1 MAEAGGGTP
10 LGAEA
15 AAERLVAKGATALV
29 SFGLAG
35 GLDPALIPGAVVVP
49 AEVVEGGYGYRT
61 NYALCRQF
69 GGQAPV
75 RVLAATAILA
85 TPEQKRAARHA
96 TYAAIVDL
104 ESGAV
109 ARVATRHGLPFAAVR
124 AVCDPAGFALPPLAL
139 EALDEGGRIGPWR
152 VLRALMRRPGQI
164 PALIALSGHAAEA
177 RAALARLTSNARGP

>member
-10 LGAEA
+10 QGAEA
-15 AAERLVAKGATALV
+15 AAERLVAGGATALV

-35 GLDPALIPGAVVVP
+35 GLDPALLPGAVIVP
-49 AEVVEGGYGYRT
+49 AEVMEGGQRYRT
-61 NYALCRQF
+61 NYALCARF

-75 RVLAATAILA
+75 RALAAQAILA
-85 TPEQKRAARHA
+85 TPEQKVQAYHA
-96 TYAAIVDL
+96 TYSVIVDL

-109 ARVATRHGLPFAAVR
+109 ARVAARHGLPFAAVR

-139 EALDEGGRIGPWR
+139 EALDQGGRIGPWR
-152 VLRALMRRPGQI
+152 VLRSVLRRPGQI

-177 RAALARLTSNARGP
+177 RASLARLTSNARAT